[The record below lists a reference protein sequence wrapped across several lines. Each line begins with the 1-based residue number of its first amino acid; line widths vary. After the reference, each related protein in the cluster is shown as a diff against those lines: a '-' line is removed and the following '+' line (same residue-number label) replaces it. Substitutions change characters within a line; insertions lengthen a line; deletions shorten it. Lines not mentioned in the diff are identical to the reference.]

1 MRAIHRYLGF
11 FLTGIM
17 AVYALSGVVLIY
29 RNTDFLKQEKTVEQ
43 TVKPQ
48 LSAEELGKKL
58 RIKQLKVT
66 RREGDV
72 VHFEQ
77 GTYNS
82 ATGEAIHTTKSLP
95 LVLEKMTKLHK
106 ATTDSPVYWLNIFFG
121 GALLFFV
128 ASAFWMF
135 MPHTSVFRKGLY
147 FTLAGV
153 VLTVVLLFI

>member
-1 MRAIHRYLGF
+1 MRTIHRYLGF

-29 RNTDFLKQEKTVEQ
+29 RNTDFLKQTKTIEQ
-43 TVKPQ
+43 Q
-48 LSAEELGKKL
+48 LEPNLAPEALGREL
-58 RIKQLKVT
+58 RIKKLSVT

-72 VHFEQ
+72 VYFKQ
-77 GTYNS
+77 GTYNQVS
-82 ATGEAIHTTKSLP
+82 GEAIHTTKSLP

-121 GALLFFV
+121 SALLFFV
-128 ASAFWMF
+128 VSAFWMF

-153 VLTVVLLFI
+153 VLTIVLLFI